1 MNLICQ
7 VCFEEIEGKKYALPF
22 NNMDN
27 VCHEDCLEDWY
38 TEHFKDVIDAT
49 TIHVEEEE
57 T

>member
-22 NNMDN
+22 HNMEN

-38 TEHFKDVIDAT
+38 EEHLTDVIYAT
-49 TIHVEEEE
+49 AIYVEEE
-57 T
+57 